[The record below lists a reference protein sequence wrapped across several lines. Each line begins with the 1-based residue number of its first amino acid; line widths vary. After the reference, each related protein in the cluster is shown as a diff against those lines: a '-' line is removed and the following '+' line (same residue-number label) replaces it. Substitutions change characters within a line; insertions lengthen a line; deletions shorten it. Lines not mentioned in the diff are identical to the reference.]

1 MPQGIHLAPPKEKK
15 PRSRGIRSI
24 VSTRRRLL
32 SLDLK
37 HVTRERAESKKAKE
51 EHIDKRRKEEGLRKR
66 HRGSPSPDRTD
77 PEVKRAQ
84 EEEYKKFESEF
95 AGELIRKD
103 HYVKRYTEKERHSS
117 EEWESSEQED
127 SEPSRA
133 SPCTQRGDRAREI
146 YREQAESHPDRER
159 ARGST
164 DKPEEEFPG
173 SPVTVP
179 SEGGQEDAEQDRVE
193 EEFARKVAEL
203 DKELDKHFADK
214 KAKEELQAK
223 IKKETETKV
232 DPVPHRA

>member
-1 MPQGIHLAPPKEKK
+1 M
-15 PRSRGIRSI
+15 
-24 VSTRRRLL
+24 L

-37 HVTRERAESKKAKE
+37 HVSRERAEFKKLKE

-127 SEPSRA
+127 SEPSRE
-133 SPCTQRGDRAREI
+133 SPCTQRG
-146 YREQAESHPDRER
+146 SHPDRER

-164 DKPEEEFPG
+164 DKPESESEEWPG

-179 SEGGQEDAEQDRVE
+179 SEGGQEDAEQDQVGERVE
-193 EEFARKVAEL
+193 AEFTRRVAQL
-203 DKELDKHFADK
+203 DKELDQHFAEK

>member
-1 MPQGIHLAPPKEKK
+1 M
-15 PRSRGIRSI
+15 
-24 VSTRRRLL
+24 L

-37 HVTRERAESKKAKE
+37 HVSRERAEFKKAKE
-51 EHIDKRRKEEGLRKR
+51 EHIDERRKEKGLRKR
-66 HRGSPSPDRTD
+66 HRGSPSPDCTD

-117 EEWESSEQED
+117 EEWESSEPED

-133 SPCTQRGDRAREI
+133 SPCTQRG
-146 YREQAESHPDRER
+146 SHPDRER

-164 DKPEEEFPG
+164 DKPEEEEVSDSLPG
-173 SPVTVP
+173 SPT
-179 SEGGQEDAEQDRVE
+179 SDA
-193 EEFARKVAEL
+193 EFARKVEQL
-203 DKELDKHFADK
+203 DKELDQHFAEK